1 MVVSAMCAGG
11 EGSQFEIR
19 WSEEAFRRRWLL
31 SKGKKL
37 RSEQLSRG
45 RVFLKNA
52 MTGAKIRKQES
63 TWCVPETLPC
73 AWSCVS
79 EGENGRR

>member
-1 MVVSAMCAGG
+1 M
-11 EGSQFEIR
+11 
-19 WSEEAFRRRWLL
+19 
-31 SKGKKL
+31 
-37 RSEQLSRG
+37 QLSG
-45 RVFLKNA
+45 GKVFLKNA